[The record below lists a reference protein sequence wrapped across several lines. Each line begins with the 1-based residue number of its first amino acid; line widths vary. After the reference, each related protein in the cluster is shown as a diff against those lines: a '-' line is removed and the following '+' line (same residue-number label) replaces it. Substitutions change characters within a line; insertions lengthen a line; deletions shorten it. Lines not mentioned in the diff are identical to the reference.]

1 VTLLI
6 AAVAL
11 FTVAALTVVILASSG
26 PLPITSLPREDAFRE
41 RRCRP
46 CRPPGFDELA
56 SIVKQDRRIR
66 ATQPTASVSR
76 ALLAEAFLASE
87 YGRPAALES
96 EEWADE
102 LATTAKPHEVPEDL
116 QAARVLYRVARGDRQ
131 SGVTV
136 ARATG
141 LVESPRRWPGS
152 PGRACS
158 RAVEITGARW
168 RI

>member
-1 VTLLI
+1 M
-6 AAVAL
+6 
-11 FTVAALTVVILASSG
+11 
-26 PLPITSLPREDAFRE
+26 
-41 RRCRP
+41 
-46 CRPPGFDELA
+46 
-56 SIVKQDRRIR
+56 R
-66 ATQPTASVSR
+66 ATRPTASVSR

-102 LATTAKPHEVPEDL
+102 LATTTSPGEVPEDL
-116 QAARVLYRVARGDRQ
+116 QAARVLFRVARGDRQ
-131 SGVTV
+131 SGVVV

-141 LVESPRRWPGS
+141 LVSRTPGWPGS

-158 RAVEITGARW
+158 RAVGIIGARW